1 MIISREEPLKMVPLS
16 FVERLKLQLLENY
29 EIINLISVWQK
40 E

>member
-1 MIISREEPLKMVPLS
+1 MVPLS

-29 EIINLISVWQK
+29 DIINLISVWQK